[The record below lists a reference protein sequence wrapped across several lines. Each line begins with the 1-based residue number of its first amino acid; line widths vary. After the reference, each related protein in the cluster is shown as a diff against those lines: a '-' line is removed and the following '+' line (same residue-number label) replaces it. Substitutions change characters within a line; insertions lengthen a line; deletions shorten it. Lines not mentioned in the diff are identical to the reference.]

1 MAESKVIL
9 TQTVANLGHS
19 GDVVAVRSGYARNYL
34 IPQGLAFAWTK
45 GAEAQ
50 IVQMKRARLA
60 KAVATR
66 EDAVAAKA
74 AIEGTTVEIAA
85 KVSESGK
92 LFGSVTA
99 EQIALAMDD
108 LKGKTIAVKNA
119 TAGAN
124 YAKELKDKY
133 GFKIDTYEDSPTM
146 YQAVVLGQADA
157 CVEDKPIMADNI
169 KTGGLDLTIVES
181 TASEVAPYGFA
192 IMNEDN
198 QELLDMFNK
207 GLQEIK
213 DNGTYEE
220 ILNKY
225 LGE

>member
-1 MAESKVIL
+1 MEVIL
-9 TQTVANLGHS
+9 IK
-19 GDVVAVRSGYARNYL
+19 DVDKLGYANDIVDVRPGYANNYL

-99 EQIALAMDD
+99 EQIALALSD
-108 LKGKTIAVKNA
+108 KAAVNPKA
-119 TAGAN
+119 I
-124 YAKELKDKY
+124 E
-133 GFKIDTYEDSPTM
+133 
-146 YQAVVLGQADA
+146 
-157 CVEDKPIMADNI
+157 VEPI
-169 KTGGLDLTIVES
+169 KTTGDFPAKAALHPEI
-181 TASEVAPYGFA
+181 TASFFVKVVA
-192 IMNEDN
+192 E
-198 QELLDMFNK
+198 
-207 GLQEIK
+207 
-213 DNGTYEE
+213 
-220 ILNKY
+220 
-225 LGE
+225 